1 LTGTR
6 TPRLPDGGSGLS
18 LYSEGM
24 DLFWY
29 LKARNWPVVAGY
41 LLFISM
47 MAIGYFYNVTFVQ
60 LGLKDLGERVLALPA
75 AAVAQQMALL
85 ALITC
90 LVALAFGWW
99 MTRSGWSA
107 RLLVKLQLAWGVV
120 LVQTVLTA
128 VAPHISSATGF
139 LIWIV
144 FCSLALGVGV
154 PATFSLTTD
163 LIPVRDRGY
172 VAAAI
177 TAVAYFAAALF
188 PGGWQIEPFSRAMLL
203 IMVPGVS
210 GLGLIVGL
218 ATVGR
223 TFVSDWVAEVAANH
237 KLENRFGSGR
247 FTSSGGRIDRRFLGF
262 VALMFGIFFI
272 DSLGFLRLIDT
283 PILVDGAWQSPDQTP
298 RLIIAITHVIAAL
311 VAGVLYTY
319 EDERHLFYWVFG
331 LFALTHLS
339 YTVSVW
345 LLPETTVTTL
355 GTPMLYATAVSLYTV
370 VNFALW
376 ADFSTPQTIGR
387 NTAVGVA
394 LSGWTA
400 TFLSTALA
408 IQWHTAGMPLEQH
421 LRLVQA
427 LALLFFVGM
436 LLVAL
441 WPNGTRTRPEH
452 GQRINTD
459 L

>member
-1 LTGTR
+1 MTGGGL
-6 TPRLPDGGSGLS
+6 LP
-18 LYSEGM
+18 YSRVM
-24 DLFWY
+24 DLWLY
-29 LKARNWPVVAGY
+29 LKARNWPVAAGY

-47 MAIGYFYNVTFVQ
+47 MAIGYFYNVTFIQ

-75 AAVAQQMALL
+75 ATVAQQMAVL

-90 LVALAFGWW
+90 LVALFFGWW
-99 MTRSGWSA
+99 MQRLGWSQ
-107 RLLVKLQLAWGVV
+107 RLLPKLQLALAVV

-128 VAPHISSATGF
+128 VAPHITSAAGF
-139 LIWIV
+139 LVWIV
-144 FCSLALGVGV
+144 VCSLALGVGV

-177 TAVAYFAAALF
+177 TAVAYWAAALF

-203 IMVPGVS
+203 IMLPGLL

-218 ATVGR
+218 ATLGR
-223 TFVSDWVAEVAANH
+223 TFVSDWVAELSANH
-237 KLENRFGSGR
+237 RRQERFGHGR
-247 FTSSGGRIDRRFLGF
+247 FLRGREGRIDRRFLGF

-283 PILVDGAWQSPDQTP
+283 PILVDGSWQSPDQAP
-298 RLIIAITHVIAAL
+298 RLVIAITHVIAAL
-311 VAGVLYTY
+311 VAGVLYSY

-339 YTVSVW
+339 YTFSVW
-345 LLPETTVTTL
+345 LLPETTITTL

-370 VNFALW
+370 INFALW
-376 ADFSTPQTIGR
+376 ADFSTPETISR

-408 IQWHTAGMPLEQH
+408 IQWHTSGMPLEQH

-427 LALLFFVGM
+427 LALVFFVGM

-441 WPNGTRTRPEH
+441 WPNRA
-452 GQRINTD
+452 RINTD
-459 L
+459 EHG